1 MNEWMKFFNFSDIDR
16 HNSHPLNTL
25 KKTQIII
32 SQMEDTREGMK
43 KDEGI
48 KGLNQNDQIR
58 VPLTF
63 YAADRNKD

>member
-1 MNEWMKFFNFSDIDR
+1 
-16 HNSHPLNTL
+16 
-25 KKTQIII
+25 
-32 SQMEDTREGMK
+32 MEDTREGMK

-63 YAADRNKD
+63 YSADKNKD